1 MKELEEYAK
10 INNIPIMQKD
20 GILYLINYI
29 KENNIKNILEIGS
42 AIGYSSIMMASINSD
57 IRITTIERD
66 KDRYDLAV
74 SNIKKYNLDKQI
86 NIIYGDAVDTDIA
99 GMYDLI
105 FIDAAKGK
113 NIFFFEK
120 YKNNLEQFYYDKNKQ
135 ELRIHDLMRYGIE
148 AVLLNDYKQ
157 IPDILTDIQRETK
170 CNTIFISGAA
180 HEYGSAWKN
189 SAPQFIRSLVR
200 ELYRKHY
207 KIITGHARG
216 IGSYVISAVVEE
228 CQNNVSKLEKHLMI
242 KAFPYEDKN
251 RTDYKKLVTSY
262 REGIFKHAGIV
273 IFMFG
278 NKISENGVI
287 LTDGVYQEF
296 EIAKKS
302 NAYIIPIGSTAM

>member
-74 SNIKKYNLDKQI
+74 FNIKKYNLDKQI
-86 NIIYGDAVDTDIA
+86 NIIYGDAVDTDIT

-120 YKNNLEQFYYDKNKQ
+120 YKNNLVKGGTIITDNLSFHGLVEDSDLVKTKNQ
-135 ELRIHDLMRYGIE
+135 RGI
-148 AVLLNDYKQ
+148 VNK
-157 IPDILTDIQRETK
+157 IK
-170 CNTIFISGAA
+170 NFISFLDNNEEFAT
-180 HEYGSAWKN
+180 EYIPVGDKIAISKTFVN
-189 SAPQFIRSLVR
+189 ILNTCDKLIKVSL
-200 ELYRKHY
+200 LFTK
-207 KIITGHARG
+207 
-216 IGSYVISAVVEE
+216 
-228 CQNNVSKLEKHLMI
+228 
-242 KAFPYEDKN
+242 
-251 RTDYKKLVTSY
+251 
-262 REGIFKHAGIV
+262 
-273 IFMFG
+273 
-278 NKISENGVI
+278 
-287 LTDGVYQEF
+287 
-296 EIAKKS
+296 
-302 NAYIIPIGSTAM
+302 

>member
-86 NIIYGDAVDTDIA
+86 NIIYGDAVDTDIT

-120 YKNNLEQFYYDKNKQ
+120 YKNNLVKGGTIITDNLSFHGLVEDSDLVKTKNQ
-135 ELRIHDLMRYGIE
+135 RGI
-148 AVLLNDYKQ
+148 VNKIKD
-157 IPDILTDIQRETK
+157 
-170 CNTIFISGAA
+170 FISFLDNNEEFAT
-180 HEYGSAWKN
+180 EYIPVGD
-189 SAPQFIRSLVR
+189 
-200 ELYRKHY
+200 
-207 KIITGHARG
+207 KIA
-216 IGSYVISAVVEE
+216 IS
-228 CQNNVSKLEKHLMI
+228 KRRI
-242 KAFPYEDKN
+242 DYE
-251 RTDYKKLVTSY
+251 
-262 REGIFKHAGIV
+262 
-273 IFMFG
+273 
-278 NKISENGVI
+278 
-287 LTDGVYQEF
+287 
-296 EIAKKS
+296 
-302 NAYIIPIGSTAM
+302 

>member
-120 YKNNLEQFYYDKNKQ
+120 YKNNLVKGGSIITDNLSFHGLVEDSDLVKTKNQ
-135 ELRIHDLMRYGIE
+135 RGI
-148 AVLLNDYKQ
+148 VNQ
-157 IPDILTDIQRETK
+157 IKD
-170 CNTIFISGAA
+170 FISFLDNNEEFAT
-180 HEYGSAWKN
+180 EYIPVGDKIAISKR
-189 SAPQFIRSLVR
+189 RSD
-200 ELYRKHY
+200 
-207 KIITGHARG
+207 
-216 IGSYVISAVVEE
+216 
-228 CQNNVSKLEKHLMI
+228 
-242 KAFPYEDKN
+242 YE
-251 RTDYKKLVTSY
+251 
-262 REGIFKHAGIV
+262 
-273 IFMFG
+273 
-278 NKISENGVI
+278 
-287 LTDGVYQEF
+287 
-296 EIAKKS
+296 
-302 NAYIIPIGSTAM
+302 

>member
-57 IRITTIERD
+57 IRITAIERD

-86 NIIYGDAVDTDIA
+86 NIIYGDAVDTDIT

-120 YKNNLEQFYYDKNKQ
+120 YKNNLVKGGTIITDNLSFHGLVEDSDLVKTKNQ
-135 ELRIHDLMRYGIE
+135 RGI
-148 AVLLNDYKQ
+148 VNKIKD
-157 IPDILTDIQRETK
+157 
-170 CNTIFISGAA
+170 FISFLDNNEEFAT
-180 HEYGSAWKN
+180 EYISVGDKIAISKR
-189 SAPQFIRSLVR
+189 RSD
-200 ELYRKHY
+200 
-207 KIITGHARG
+207 
-216 IGSYVISAVVEE
+216 
-228 CQNNVSKLEKHLMI
+228 
-242 KAFPYEDKN
+242 YE
-251 RTDYKKLVTSY
+251 
-262 REGIFKHAGIV
+262 
-273 IFMFG
+273 
-278 NKISENGVI
+278 
-287 LTDGVYQEF
+287 
-296 EIAKKS
+296 
-302 NAYIIPIGSTAM
+302 

>member
-74 SNIKKYNLDKQI
+74 FNIKKYNLDKQI
-86 NIIYGDAVDTDIA
+86 NIIYGDAVDTDIT

-120 YKNNLEQFYYDKNKQ
+120 YKNNLVKGGTIITDNLSFHGLVEDSDLVKTKNQ
-135 ELRIHDLMRYGIE
+135 SGI
-148 AVLLNDYKQ
+148 VNKIKD
-157 IPDILTDIQRETK
+157 
-170 CNTIFISGAA
+170 FISFLDNNEEFAT
-180 HEYGSAWKN
+180 EYIPVGDKIAISKR
-189 SAPQFIRSLVR
+189 RSD
-200 ELYRKHY
+200 
-207 KIITGHARG
+207 
-216 IGSYVISAVVEE
+216 
-228 CQNNVSKLEKHLMI
+228 
-242 KAFPYEDKN
+242 YE
-251 RTDYKKLVTSY
+251 
-262 REGIFKHAGIV
+262 
-273 IFMFG
+273 
-278 NKISENGVI
+278 
-287 LTDGVYQEF
+287 
-296 EIAKKS
+296 
-302 NAYIIPIGSTAM
+302 

>member
-86 NIIYGDAVDTDIA
+86 NIIYGDAVDTDIT

-120 YKNNLEQFYYDKNKQ
+120 YKNNLVKGGTIITDNLSFHGLVEHSDLVKTKNQ
-135 ELRIHDLMRYGIE
+135 RGI
-148 AVLLNDYKQ
+148 VNKIKD
-157 IPDILTDIQRETK
+157 
-170 CNTIFISGAA
+170 FISFLDNNEEFAT
-180 HEYGSAWKN
+180 EYIPVGDKIAISKR
-189 SAPQFIRSLVR
+189 RSD
-200 ELYRKHY
+200 
-207 KIITGHARG
+207 
-216 IGSYVISAVVEE
+216 
-228 CQNNVSKLEKHLMI
+228 
-242 KAFPYEDKN
+242 YE
-251 RTDYKKLVTSY
+251 
-262 REGIFKHAGIV
+262 
-273 IFMFG
+273 
-278 NKISENGVI
+278 
-287 LTDGVYQEF
+287 
-296 EIAKKS
+296 
-302 NAYIIPIGSTAM
+302 

>member
-1 MKELEEYAK
+1 MNELEEYAK

-86 NIIYGDAVDTDIA
+86 NIIYGDAVDTDIT

-120 YKNNLEQFYYDKNKQ
+120 YKNNLVKGGSIITDNLSFHGLVEDSDLVKTKNQ
-135 ELRIHDLMRYGIE
+135 RGI
-148 AVLLNDYKQ
+148 VNKIKD
-157 IPDILTDIQRETK
+157 
-170 CNTIFISGAA
+170 FISFLDNNEEFAT
-180 HEYGSAWKN
+180 EYIPVGDKIAISKR
-189 SAPQFIRSLVR
+189 RSD
-200 ELYRKHY
+200 
-207 KIITGHARG
+207 
-216 IGSYVISAVVEE
+216 
-228 CQNNVSKLEKHLMI
+228 
-242 KAFPYEDKN
+242 YE
-251 RTDYKKLVTSY
+251 
-262 REGIFKHAGIV
+262 
-273 IFMFG
+273 
-278 NKISENGVI
+278 
-287 LTDGVYQEF
+287 
-296 EIAKKS
+296 
-302 NAYIIPIGSTAM
+302 

>member
-57 IRITTIERD
+57 IRITTIEKD

-86 NIIYGDAVDTDIA
+86 NIIYGDAVDTDIT

-120 YKNNLEQFYYDKNKQ
+120 YKNNLVKGGTIITDNLSFHGLVEDSDLVKTKNQ
-135 ELRIHDLMRYGIE
+135 RGI
-148 AVLLNDYKQ
+148 VNKIKD
-157 IPDILTDIQRETK
+157 
-170 CNTIFISGAA
+170 FISFLDNNDEFDT
-180 HEYGSAWKN
+180 EYIPVGDKIAISKR
-189 SAPQFIRSLVR
+189 RSD
-200 ELYRKHY
+200 
-207 KIITGHARG
+207 
-216 IGSYVISAVVEE
+216 
-228 CQNNVSKLEKHLMI
+228 
-242 KAFPYEDKN
+242 YE
-251 RTDYKKLVTSY
+251 
-262 REGIFKHAGIV
+262 
-273 IFMFG
+273 
-278 NKISENGVI
+278 
-287 LTDGVYQEF
+287 
-296 EIAKKS
+296 
-302 NAYIIPIGSTAM
+302 

>member
-29 KENNIKNILEIGS
+29 KENNIKNILEIWS

-86 NIIYGDAVDTDIA
+86 NIIYGDAVDTDIT

-120 YKNNLEQFYYDKNKQ
+120 YKNNLVKGGTIITDNLSFHGLVEDSDLVKTKNQ
-135 ELRIHDLMRYGIE
+135 RGI
-148 AVLLNDYKQ
+148 VNKIKD
-157 IPDILTDIQRETK
+157 
-170 CNTIFISGAA
+170 FISFLDNNEEFAT
-180 HEYGSAWKN
+180 EYIPVGDKIAISKR
-189 SAPQFIRSLVR
+189 RSD
-200 ELYRKHY
+200 
-207 KIITGHARG
+207 
-216 IGSYVISAVVEE
+216 
-228 CQNNVSKLEKHLMI
+228 
-242 KAFPYEDKN
+242 YE
-251 RTDYKKLVTSY
+251 
-262 REGIFKHAGIV
+262 
-273 IFMFG
+273 
-278 NKISENGVI
+278 
-287 LTDGVYQEF
+287 
-296 EIAKKS
+296 
-302 NAYIIPIGSTAM
+302 